1 MQAADATARKIPTGP
16 VSEKPQGGLRS
27 ATRTV
32 PFVGTEAGLK
42 RVALIGVG
50 EAAQAHADAIKSLK
64 NIRLEGIIDPD
75 LERARTFAWRN
86 GLAAAA
92 SLRDMLAV
100 QTLDAVHI
108 LASAG
113 ARLELMGEALSSGLS
128 ILAESPLAQDFRGAE
143 ALVRA
148 TAATAP
154 GTLAANHHFLFHP
167 AFARLAEFAAD
178 RRYGPLLNVSAT
190 VALARPVPCF
200 AAGQHPADILLAEA
214 AHPLSQILSL
224 TGPVLRWKVL
234 AATPDALAIALTGRE
249 GDAQLSLRFG
259 ATYPVWEIAAFCA
272 DGILKADMLR
282 NRFVCEERSK
292 NSEILD
298 NFLEARRL
306 GRALLREAR
315 RNLMAYGRTFLGL
328 GRPRDGVQ
336 QSLVNAIAAFHRR
349 DLPSISTPQGAA
361 QIVRLCEDIAAE
373 AFPAP
378 QVRARAASIAFRPQA
393 VVLGGTGFLGRHI
406 VKALADRGVKVAAL
420 SRSPANMDDDE
431 HVRFL
436 RGDVLDGKTLCRLT
450 DGAAVL
456 INASGLDAG
465 SDWASRE
472 RRSQTM
478 IANLIAACRLGGVHR
493 LIHLSSVDAL
503 YLGDR
508 DDVMTGRASADPHDW
523 QRHPRARAKGLE
535 EIALLTAFEES
546 LLPVSILR
554 PGIVVGEGGTPYPTA
569 VGRFVN
575 SRHCLGWGKG
585 TNPLPFVLAEDVAAA
600 VLAAAEKD
608 AALGHC
614 FNLVGDVRLT
624 AREYVAALGAV
635 LERPLVFHSR
645 SSDRIYLTEKLRVGL
660 RRRNAGDAFCSRR
673 DLYSRAM
680 LASFDCSDV
689 KAALNW
695 TPVADRETFIARG
708 LAVHRAGTGITAI

>member
-1 MQAADATARKIPTGP
+1 MQAANATARKTPATA
-16 VSEKPQGGLRS
+16 SDRLKS

-32 PFVGTEAGLK
+32 PFVGAEAGLR
-42 RVALIGVG
+42 RVALMGAG
-50 EAAQAHADAIKSLK
+50 EAAQAHADAIRSLK
-64 NIRLEGIIDPD
+64 NVRLEGIIDPD
-75 LERARTFAWRN
+75 LERARTFAWHN

-108 LASAG
+108 LAPAG
-113 ARLELMGEALSSGLS
+113 SRAGLIDEALSADLS
-128 ILAESPLAQDFRGAE
+128 ILAESPLAEDFRSAE

-148 TAATAP
+148 AAGTAH

-167 AFARLAEFAAD
+167 AFARLAELAAG
-178 RRYGPLLNVSAT
+178 RRYGPLLGLSAT
-190 VALARPVPCF
+190 VALARPTPSF
-200 AAGQHPADILLAEA
+200 TAGQRPADILLAEA

-234 AATPDALAIALTGRE
+234 ATTPNALAIALAGKN

-259 ATYPVWEIAAFCA
+259 ATYPVWQIAAFCA

-298 NFLEARRL
+298 NCLEARRL
-306 GRALLREAR
+306 GHELLWEAR
-315 RNLMAYGRTFLGL
+315 RNLVAYGRTLLGL
-328 GRPRDGVQ
+328 RRPRDAVQ
-336 QSLVNAIAAFHRR
+336 QSLASAIAAFHRR
-349 DLPSISTPQGAA
+349 ELPSVSTPQGAA

-373 AFPAP
+373 AFPTP
-378 QVRARAASIAFRPQA
+378 QIRARPPSIAFRPQT

-406 VKALADRGVKVAAL
+406 VKAFADRGVKVAAL
-420 SRSPANMDDDE
+420 SRSPADVDGDE

-436 RGDVLDGKTLCRLT
+436 RGSVLDGETLRRLT
-450 DGAAVL
+450 EGAQVL
-456 INASGLDAG
+456 INASELDAG
-465 SDWASRE
+465 SDWESCAQ
-472 RRSQTM
+472 RSQTM
-478 IANLIAACRLGGVHR
+478 IANLTAACQQGGVQR
-493 LIHLSSVDAL
+493 LIHLSSLNAL

-508 DDVMTGRASADPHDW
+508 YDMMTGRASADPHDW
-523 QRHPRARAKGLE
+523 QRDPRARAKGLE

-546 LLPVSILR
+546 LLPVTILR
-554 PGIVVGEGGTPYPTA
+554 PGIVVGEGGTPYPAA
-569 VGRFVN
+569 VGQFVN
-575 SRHCLGWGKG
+575 SRHCLGWGRG

-600 VLAAAEKD
+600 VLAAAERD
-608 AALGHC
+608 GALGHC
-614 FNLVGDVRLT
+614 FNLVGDVRMT

-635 LERPLVFHSR
+635 LERPLIFHPR
-645 SSDRIYLTEKLRVGL
+645 LPDRIYLAEKMRIGL
-660 RRRNAGDAFCSRR
+660 RHRNAGDLFCSRR
-673 DLYSRAM
+673 ELFSRTMA
-680 LASFDCSDV
+680 ASFDCSDV

-708 LAVHRAGTGITAI
+708 LAVHAAERGTGTV